1 MKIYA
6 RLYAMN
12 FGTAYIL
19 QSMRCRM
26 ELHLITGTA
35 AQQYLT
41 LNVQT
46 GEEFVFME
54 RF

>member
-12 FGTAYIL
+12 FGIAYIL
-19 QSMRCRM
+19 RSLRCGM
-26 ELHLITGTA
+26 ELHLIMGMA
-35 AQQYLT
+35 EQKYMM

-46 GEEFVFME
+46 VGEIVFME